1 MGGPAHGGINFN
13 GYSNA
18 APQTQNCTYGVSQ
31 GDNTI
36 IQAKN
41 KGTPMK
47 LLPGVKCRVLSEVN
61 KDNGN
66 GNREEEIHLGAHT
79 EQISQNT
86 RKSNNFDESNS
97 M

>member
-1 MGGPAHGGINFN
+1 
-13 GYSNA
+13 
-18 APQTQNCTYGVSQ
+18 
-31 GDNTI
+31 
-36 IQAKN
+36 
-41 KGTPMK
+41 MK